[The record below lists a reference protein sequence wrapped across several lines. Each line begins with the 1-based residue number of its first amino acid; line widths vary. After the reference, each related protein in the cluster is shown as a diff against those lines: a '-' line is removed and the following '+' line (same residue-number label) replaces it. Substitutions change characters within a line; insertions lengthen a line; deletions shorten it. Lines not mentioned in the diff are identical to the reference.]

1 MSNFISSLR
10 KQSSTDPLNWKAVE
24 GKPFLIMVVSAC
36 VLMDSV
42 AGPLE
47 LFLLASYLLAPSEE
61 GVIASEEG

>member
-1 MSNFISSLR
+1 M
-10 KQSSTDPLNWKAVE
+10 E
-24 GKPFLIMVVSAC
+24 GKPVLIMVVSAC